1 MRIAITTILL
11 LLGLLGSAQLN
22 MTVKSQVDSDGNGN
36 DIWGY
41 VAPDGTE
48 YAILGTTVGTRVYSL
63 EDAENPIERI
73 FISGSNS
80 TWRDMKQWGEYVYV
94 TCDSGDDGLLIID
107 MTQAP
112 DNIDFKFLKPEVDDG
127 ALSLDRC
134 HNIYIDENGIIYLAG
149 CQGRGAEF
157 FDPNTDPLNPE
168 YLGSIPSPYFH
179 DAYAKGDTLY
189 ASQIFDGSLALYDV
203 SDKTN
208 AVLLGSVETSSD
220 FTHNAWGDPTN
231 SYAFTTDERAE
242 GFLDAYDITDPENME
257 FLDKF
262 QPPGTA
268 GTGTIPHNTHYFN
281 GFLVTSWYTSGVVV
295 VDGNK
300 PDNLVQVAYYDT
312 FDGPNGGFQGCWGVT
327 PYLPSGL
334 LIASDINSG
343 LWVFDIDYIRAC
355 YLEGKITDKNSGASI
370 SNADINLISTDLK
383 DAASSLANG
392 EYKTGQ
398 ASAGT
403 FTVEYT
409 HPLYFPVT
417 LEVEL
422 VNGEVTIQDVEMEA
436 LPTYNVNFV
445 TVTDT
450 DGNPLDNSQIF
461 VRGEAVNYSLK
472 TDETGNASGSI
483 VAGQYD
489 IFVGNWGYQNV
500 GLNTTDIQSEETFTI
515 ELKEGYMDDFI
526 VDLGW
531 DVENLEET
539 NDFTGAWERAVPA
552 GTFGNGVI
560 YNPDVDAAGD
570 IGNMAYVTENEVGGS
585 SFSSD
590 VDDGIT
596 ILTSPTMDL
605 TTYDNPEV
613 QFRLWFA
620 TGSGNNQFDDEITV
634 SLDNGT
640 ATSEILV
647 YDTSEEVWSDVFTF
661 NVTDAIEITNT
672 MTIKVSIG
680 DSDANGHIVE
690 GGFDEFFVTGAPI
703 VNNEEVLLT
712 GVEIYPS
719 PATSEFTIKS
729 DEKNIDSYEIINQLG
744 QVVSTAKI
752 NANQKVIN
760 IQELTVG
767 SYFVRIYTDS
777 NEQGTY
783 PLQVIK

>member
-1 MRIAITTILL
+1 MKIVMTTILL
-11 LLGLLGSAQLN
+11 LAGLFSTAQLN
-22 MTVKSQVDSDGNGN
+22 MTLKSQIDSDGNGN

-48 YAILGTTVGTRVYSL
+48 YAVLGTTIGTRVYSL
-63 EDAENPIERI
+63 EDTENPIERI
-73 FISGSNS
+73 FIPGSNS

-112 DNIDFKFLKPEVDDG
+112 DNIDFKFLKPVVDEG
-127 ALSLDRC
+127 ELSLDRC

-149 CQGRGAEF
+149 CQGRGVEF
-157 FDPNTDPLNPE
+157 FDPNTDPLDPE
-168 YLGSIPSPYFH
+168 YLGSIPSPYAH

-189 ASQIFDGSLALYDV
+189 ASQIFGGDLALYDV

-208 AVLLGSVETSSD
+208 PILLGSVETSSD

-231 SYAFTTDERAE
+231 TYAFTTDERAE
-242 GFLDAYDITDPENME
+242 GFVDAYDISDPTNIE

-268 GTGTIPHNTHYFN
+268 GTATIPHNTHYFN
-281 GFLVTSWYTSGVVV
+281 GFLVTSWYTSGVVII
-295 VDGNK
+295 DGNK
-300 PDNLVQVAYYDT
+300 PDNLIQVGYYDT

-327 PYLPSGL
+327 PYLPSGT

-343 LWVFDIDYIRAC
+343 LWVFDVDYVRAC
-355 YLEGKITDKNSGASI
+355 YLEGKITDKNTGASI
-370 SNADINLISTDLK
+370 SNANINLISSDLK
-383 DAASSLANG
+383 DPASSMANG

-398 ASAGT
+398 ATAGT

-422 VNGEVTIQDVEMEA
+422 INGEVTIQDVEMES
-436 LPTYNVNFV
+436 LPTYDVNFL

-450 DGNPLDNSQIF
+450 DGNPLQNSQIF
-461 VRGEAVNYSLK
+461 VRGESINYSFK
-472 TDETGNASGSI
+472 TDENGAAAGSV

-489 IFVGNWGYQNV
+489 IFAGNWGYHNV
-500 GLNTTDIQSEETFTI
+500 VLSNSDIQANENYTL
-515 ELKEGYMDDFI
+515 ELPEGYMDDFI

-531 DVENLEET
+531 QVENIEET

-552 GTFGNGVI
+552 GTFGNGMI
-560 YNPDVDAAGD
+560 FNPDQDVTGD
-570 IGNMAYVTENEVGGS
+570 LGNMAYVTDNEVGGS

-596 ILTSPTMDL
+596 ILRSPEMDL
-605 TTYDNPEV
+605 TSYDNPQV

-620 TGSGNNQFDDEITV
+620 TGSGNGQFDDEITV
-634 SLDNGT
+634 RLSNG
-640 ATSEILV
+640 AEDVDILV
-647 YDTSEEVWSDVFTF
+647 YNNSQEFWSDMFSF
-661 NVTDAIEITNT
+661 NVAEALAITNT
-672 MTIKVSIG
+672 MTIEVAVG

-690 GGFDEFFVTGAPI
+690 AGFDQFFVTGAPT
-703 VNNEEVLLT
+703 VNTTEIALE
-712 GVEIYPS
+712 GIDIYPS
-719 PATSEFTIKS
+719 PANSQFTI
-729 DEKNIDSYEIINQLG
+729 DSEQSSIQQYEIINATG
-744 QVVSTAKI
+744 QIVASETI
-752 NANQKVIN
+752 NTKQKVID
-760 IQELTVG
+760 IQQLAAG
-767 SYFVRIYTDS
+767 AYFVRIYTDS
-777 NEQGTY
+777 KEQGTY
-783 PLQVIK
+783 PLQIIR